1 MANTL
6 ALLLGADRGRLK
18 VVPTKQVEVKRL
30 TEALGEQVLFTV
42 RALSGEEY
50 QDVLDM
56 TMTGKG
62 KDKDFDFNTSQMMTL
77 LNGIVDPDLKNKDL
91 IAMYG
96 AKTPEDLI
104 MRSDFLLP
112 GERMA
117 LYTAIQELS
126 GFNDEAVTEV
136 KN

>member
-30 TEALGEQVLFTV
+30 TEALGEPVLFTV

-91 IAMYG
+91 IEMYG